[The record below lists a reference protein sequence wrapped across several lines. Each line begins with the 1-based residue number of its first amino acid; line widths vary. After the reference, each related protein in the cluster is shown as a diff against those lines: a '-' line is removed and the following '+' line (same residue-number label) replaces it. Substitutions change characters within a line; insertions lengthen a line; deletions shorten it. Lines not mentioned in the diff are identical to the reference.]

1 MQIQFSPFLYIVS
14 LSFSLSQTI
23 YAAFQTII
31 LAKKDDNRKNINSYQ
46 KIVLF
51 FLFISLFIFDFENF
65 LGIFVSYSQRS
76 VKFRAVNSNA
86 YEKIIQFID
95 VIFDVIQKSTSF
107 TSIIL
112 FQPIFKKISNRSKF
126 SFLHLNHFIVSF
138 SIIQFFFFPL
148 VFFCLNKNV
157 NLSIFFMDIFLISED
172 LLILFMFSLL
182 FYQFIKLINEKN
194 ISSEYKKII
203 FKAEITDVKIIFT
216 TIFVQI
222 FTDFFYKCS
231 VLITSLISESIF
243 SNIIFDYSCLFRL
256 ISISLQLYY
265 VFKLC
270 SYGKSTNPN
279 ANRSKVPKSSTETE
293 EDVIGPKNMLY
304 FTQPNE
310 NKSE

>member
-1 MQIQFSPFLYIVS
+1 
-14 LSFSLSQTI
+14 
-23 YAAFQTII
+23 
-31 LAKKDDNRKNINSYQ
+31 
-46 KIVLF
+46 
-51 FLFISLFIFDFENF
+51 
-65 LGIFVSYSQRS
+65 
-76 VKFRAVNSNA
+76 
-86 YEKIIQFID
+86 
-95 VIFDVIQKSTSF
+95 
-107 TSIIL
+107 
-112 FQPIFKKISNRSKF
+112 
-126 SFLHLNHFIVSF
+126 
-138 SIIQFFFFPL
+138 FFFFPL
-148 VFFCLNKNV
+148 IFVCLNKNV

-172 LLILFMFSLL
+172 LLIFFMFSLL

-279 ANRSKVPKSSTETE
+279 ANRSKAPKSSTETE